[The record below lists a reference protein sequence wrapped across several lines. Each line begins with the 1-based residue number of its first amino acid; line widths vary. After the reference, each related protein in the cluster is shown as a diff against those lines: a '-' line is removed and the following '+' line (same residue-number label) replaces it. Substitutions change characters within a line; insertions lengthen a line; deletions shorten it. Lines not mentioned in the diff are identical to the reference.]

1 MRNRATI
8 GEYLAFLSTKYQID
22 PDQFFHALVSA
33 EKNQEAACGELSIQ
47 RRSRNQDKTV
57 MLVAKGQKVVAQFAV
72 SKSFL
77 QEQKNPIR
85 DSLGTRFAGRCST
98 RKDRSPASLHIRDLR
113 NGMKQISLKAKILE
127 IPEPRMVYTR
137 FGNYAT
143 VSNALIEDETG
154 TIKLCLWNEQIT
166 SVAIGDTVF
175 IENASMSRFK
185 GESQLKIGRKGK
197 LSNVNQPC
205 TQMEALAQD
214 KS

>member
-33 EKNQEAACGELSIQ
+33 EKNQEAECGELSIQ

-85 DSLGTRFAGRCST
+85 GSLGTRFAGRCST
-98 RKDRSPASLHIRDLR
+98 RKDQSPASLHIRDLR
-113 NGMKQISLKAKILE
+113 SGMRQISLKAKILE
-127 IPEPRMVYTR
+127 IPEPKMVYTR

-166 SVAIGDTVF
+166 SVAIGDTVV

-205 TQMEALAQD
+205 TQMEALAQS

>member
-1 MRNRATI
+1 MIAPTC
-8 GEYLAFLSTKYQID
+8 AD
-22 PDQFFHALVSA
+22 
-33 EKNQEAACGELSIQ
+33 CGE
-47 RRSRNQDKTV
+47 R
-57 MLVAKGQKVVAQFAV
+57 F
-72 SKSFL
+72 SK
-77 QEQKNPIR
+77 
-85 DSLGTRFAGRCST
+85 A
-98 RKDRSPASLHIRDLR
+98 A
-113 NGMKQISLKAKILE
+113 
-127 IPEPRMVYTR
+127 
-137 FGNYAT
+137 
-143 VSNALIEDETG
+143 NALIEDETG

>member
-1 MRNRATI
+1 
-8 GEYLAFLSTKYQID
+8 
-22 PDQFFHALVSA
+22 
-33 EKNQEAACGELSIQ
+33 
-47 RRSRNQDKTV
+47 
-57 MLVAKGQKVVAQFAV
+57 V

-98 RKDRSPASLHIRDLR
+98 RKDRGPASLHIRDLR